1 MTGPVVELRAVTKR
15 YGRQTVLDGIDLA
28 IQRGEF
34 LTLLG
39 PSGCGKT
46 TILRLIA
53 GFEAPTAG
61 RVWLD
66 GVEVTDLPPNARQVN
81 TVFQSYA
88 LFPHLSVF
96 ENVAFGPR
104 LARLRQADLDG
115 RVREAL
121 ATVQL
126 DEYADRRPSQLSG
139 GQQQRVAI
147 ARAIVNRPSVLLL
160 DEPGGAYATGR

>member
-1 MTGPVVELRAVTKR
+1 MGDTVVELSAVTKR
-15 YGRQTVLDGIDLA
+15 YGRQTVLDRIDLS
-28 IQRGEF
+28 IERGEF

-53 GFEAPTAG
+53 GFEAPTEG
-61 RVWLD
+61 RVHLEGAD
-66 GVEVTDLPPNARQVN
+66 VTDVSPERRQVN

-104 LARLRQADLDG
+104 LAG
-115 RVREAL
+115 VRGDTLERKVMETL

-126 DEYADRRPSQLSG
+126 EAARRHRPRNRQPSQ
-139 GQQQRVAI
+139 RAA
-147 ARAIVNRPSVLLL
+147 AR
-160 DEPGGAYATGR
+160 

>member
-1 MTGPVVELRAVTKR
+1 MAEPVVQLVRVTKS
-15 YGRQTVLDGIDLA
+15 YGRQVVLDGIDLA
-28 IQRGEF
+28 IERGEF

-61 RVWLD
+61 RVHLEGAD
-66 GVEVTDLPPNARQVN
+66 VTDLPPNRRQVN

-88 LFPHLSVF
+88 LFPHLSVY

-104 LARLRQADLDG
+104 LAGETGEALD
-115 RVREAL
+115 RKVRDTL

-126 DEYADRRPSQLSG
+126 ADYAPRRPSELSG
-139 GQQQRVAI
+139 G
-147 ARAIVNRPSVLLL
+147 
-160 DEPGGAYATGR
+160 